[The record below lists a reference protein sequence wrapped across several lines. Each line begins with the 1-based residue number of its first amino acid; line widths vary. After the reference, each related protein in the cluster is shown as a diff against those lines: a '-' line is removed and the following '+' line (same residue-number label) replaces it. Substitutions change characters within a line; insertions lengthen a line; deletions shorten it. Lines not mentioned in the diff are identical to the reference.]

1 VQVRRSNLNNR
12 EEKKQNIYLATI
24 NLPTGHK
31 SITGVAEY
39 ITQEATFKVDLP
51 ADQNADHS
59 ALANQSSEATE
70 QVRRL

>member
-1 VQVRRSNLNNR
+1 M
-12 EEKKQNIYLATI
+12 ATI

-31 SITGVAEY
+31 YITGVAEY
-39 ITQEATFKVDLP
+39 ITQEATNRVYLP

-59 ALANQSSEATE
+59 ALANQSLEATE